1 MYLLHICGAEVI
13 WYALMYSEAWC
24 LSGILASIY
33 VLVEFDNTR
42 GIEIPA
48 RLFG

>member
-1 MYLLHICGAEVI
+1 MYLLHIGGAEVI